1 MSNNIPELKV
11 SGTTTPSKLG
21 GAVVKYLNETPKIIL
36 LAMGDKAVGQA
47 IKGIIVA
54 QSFLASS
61 ALDFTL
67 KAGFKTNRDLRDE
80 KEVTVIAFYLT
91 RNW

>member
-1 MSNNIPELKV
+1 MENAIPELRV

-21 GAVVKYLNETPKIIL
+21 GAIVKYLNETSKVIL

-47 IKGIIVA
+47 VKGVIVA
-54 QSFLASS
+54 QTFLASS
-61 ALDFTL
+61 ALDFNL
-67 KAGFKTNRDLRDE
+67 KMGFKTNKDIKSDR
-80 KEVTVIAFYLT
+80 EVTVIAFYVS

>member
-1 MSNNIPELKV
+1 MSNTTPELKV
-11 SGTTTPSKLG
+11 SGTTVPSKLG
-21 GAVVKYLNETPKIIL
+21 GAIVKYLNETPKVIL

-47 IKGIIVA
+47 VKGVIVA

-61 ALDFTL
+61 ALDFSL
-67 KAGFKTNRDLRDE
+67 KVGFKTNKDLRNE
-80 KEVTVIAFYLT
+80 KDVTVIAFYIT